1 MMSCARSHDFA
12 SLRLT
17 EQGAVAWTAG
27 RLLARQGQPGEADR
41 LAAAIMEP
49 PKGARYL
56 LRGHPVTKENRHDGP
71 RGAVARGTVRGSEN
85 TEKKK
90 P

>member
-27 RLLARQGQPGEADR
+27 RLLARQGEPGEAEK
-41 LAAAIMEP
+41 LAAVIMEP
-49 PKGARYL
+49 PMGARYL
-56 LRGHPVTKENRHDGP
+56 MRGHPTTKKHRHEGP
-71 RGAVARGTVRGSEN
+71 RQTARR
-85 TEKKK
+85 
-90 P
+90 

>member
-1 MMSCARSHDFA
+1 MRFVDLQSCGS
-12 SLRLT
+12 LT
-17 EQGAVAWTAG
+17 EPIAWTAA

-71 RGAVARGTVRGSEN
+71 RLATCGKRARH
-85 TEKKK
+85 
-90 P
+90 